1 MTTEVAKVSQVSQ
14 INCGT
19 FGSSQ
24 FTDLI
29 MTNLIYSKLGDCFKD
44 NFKLSLANIGK
55 LLLLMSVNEL
65 KGYFGDLLR
74 WLIAKSKDSPMSFY
88 LATSKLVAL
97 MRRFQRSS
105 PVIKSTPDPPITPS
119 EISLDVDTNFL
130 LALYQY
136 LLTHS
141 ACSYRKT
148 LAEIELKNAKE
159 QYFTESFDEIVVV
172 TPTETFTVPNQ
183 LKIKIKTNVFN
194 GEHVAAGIE
203 QMESVEKSGPAD
215 ITSYLD
221 LLTEKQREVI
231 MKLKS
236 YYRSGYPNS
245 DDLLRYLGCGRDVY
259 LSLSKSNYNFT
270 EMHAAQFLLTR
281 YPKLD
286 ETETVIEVVLV
297 TSQLLH
303 HPNRPLITSTYLQ
316 RGYLYCDPH
325 NKYTNL
331 PTPSTVA
338 SAFISSNRISDIAN
352 VARSLGYSD
361 PPSIFK
367 SLLERPTDSDA
378 SSQLGKKNQL
388 ILRSNT
394 TKPITSSMV
403 QKFITEIYKC
413 AKQRRDKVKIFY
425 LTLQTEI
432 KTSEVP
438 NPDYTQWEQKR
449 DLLDKM
455 KADPKVFA
463 ELIIPP
469 KTIPKETAERKIE
482 VKQLNEIEKDI
493 DTLYLRKA
501 DKEILVSCLSQFRD
515 KKEVIRSL
523 GLPNKLNILLYGMPG
538 TGKSTTIQAVATYLR
553 KDIYYV
559 DLKDAVTNA
568 DLQMIFEYVNKNV
581 PNGGIV
587 VIEDIDAMTEV
598 VLKRTPLEPS
608 SPLGRSSLPCDH
620 KSKLTL
626 DYFLNILQGTLTLDD
641 SIFIVTT
648 NHLTHLDPAF
658 YRDGRFDVKVELKLC
673 DTFQMNAIYH
683 RILNRDIPTDLLK
696 QLPEDKFSP
705 AALIFHVKNYM
716 FTPNMPDEEILRPFL
731 AMN

>member
-1 MTTEVAKVSQVSQ
+1 MTTEIAKVSQVSQ

-24 FTDLI
+24 FTDLL

-44 NFKLSLANIGK
+44 SFTLNLANISK
-55 LLLLMSVNEL
+55 LVLLMSINEIR
-65 KGYFGDLLR
+65 GSFGDIIKWVL
-74 WLIAKSKDSPMSFY
+74 AKCKDSPLLVYS
-88 LATSKLVAL
+88 LARQLVML
-97 MRRFQRSS
+97 RYRFQKR
-105 PVIKSTPDPPITPS
+105 VIVTPS
-119 EISLDVDTNFL
+119 TVETVPLPHHTDLNVDTNFL
-130 LALYQY
+130 VALSNY
-136 LLTHS
+136 LS
-141 ACSYRKT
+141 KNPGCSYRKT
-148 LAEIELKNAKE
+148 IRDIELKNAKE
-159 QYFTESFDEIVVV
+159 QLFTDCLHDIVIPLGSKKFLIR
-172 TPTETFTVPNQ
+172 TP
-183 LKIKIKTNVFN
+183 IKIKTNMVN
-194 GEHVAAGIE
+194 GEAVAAGIDTCSSIASART
-203 QMESVEKSGPAD
+203 SV
-215 ITSYLD
+215 TSYLD
-221 LLTEKQREVI
+221 ILPPDQ
-231 MKLKS
+231 
-236 YYRSGYPNS
+236 
-245 DDLLRYLGCGRDVY
+245 RDVIQKLREGY
-259 LSLSKSNYNFT
+259 ISGGNTLTALTTLKCGHSYSSSSYFSEET
-270 EMHAAQFLLTR
+270 AVEMLLTR
-281 YPKLD
+281 YPNLD
-286 ETETVIEVVLV
+286 PTDTLISVILLTCFYNSPSITAMCQDDRLWCDPWQKYPGLSKQLSKTLCFYATLRWASVQANAKNNGCWNGKWFDEHVSTSSIKEAKSTNSLSIVIESSKDIHATDDIREFV
-297 TSQLLH
+297 TE
-303 HPNRPLITSTYLQ
+303 
-316 RGYLYCDPH
+316 
-325 NKYTNL
+325 
-331 PTPSTVA
+331 V
-338 SAFISSNRISDIAN
+338 
-352 VARSLGYSD
+352 
-361 PPSIFK
+361 
-367 SLLERPTDSDA
+367 
-378 SSQLGKKNQL
+378 
-388 ILRSNT
+388 
-394 TKPITSSMV
+394 
-403 QKFITEIYKC
+403 YKC
-413 AKQRRDKVKIFY
+413 SKQHNDKVKIFY
-425 LTLQTEI
+425 LTLSTEI

-438 NPDYTQWEQKR
+438 NPEYAQWEQKR

-463 ELIIPP
+463 ELVIPP
-469 KTIPKETAERKIE
+469 KTIPKETTEKKIT

-523 GLPNKLNILLYGMPG
+523 GLPNKLNILLYGVPG

-559 DLKDAVTNA
+559 DLKDAATNA

-581 PNGGIV
+581 ANGGIV

-608 SPLGRSSLPCDH
+608 SPSGRSSLPCDH

-673 DTFQMNAIYH
+673 DTFQMNSIYR
-683 RILNRDIPTDLLK
+683 RILNRDIPMDLLK

-716 FTPNMPDEEILRPFL
+716 FTPNTPDEEILKPFL